1 MRLVFKINRNMRC
14 IEITAAQ
21 HILAPARRINRN
33 MRCIEING
41 RYDDKLKQPPIN
53 RNMRCI
59 EMGFY
64 GFAHRRR
71 ERLIET

>member
-1 MRLVFKINRNMRC
+1 MRC

-59 EMGFY
+59 EIS
-64 GFAHRRR
+64 AVILRQVIRP
-71 ERLIET
+71 